1 MWKLKGSKLTLREMI
16 RKTGK
21 EENVSSCRKT
31 HHHDGHGPAEQST
44 SGNVM

>member
-21 EENVSSCRKT
+21 EYR
-31 HHHDGHGPAEQST
+31 HAEKHTTMMGTGLRNKAQVAT
-44 SGNVM
+44 